1 MEKMFLTP
9 EQLVNILANNEY
21 VGRGTS
27 GMIIKLDDNNLLK
40 FKYKDF
46 ISVLNYKDGKFSI
59 TNVNGLI
66 RVLSLHKNVIDI
78 MSKDGIFS
86 EIDFIEE
93 LIAKQP
99 NIKKTSLTQGIVYC
113 NGCMIGYLLKYHKNM
128 VNLYDYLKENDIK
141 NKEKKIILSN
151 IKDAMVELIKN
162 GIYLKDFTMHNVM
175 FDPKTQDVQIID
187 FEDAASLRE
196 PNDKN
201 GIKLMESQFKDIKS
215 YISTKSLSL

>member
-1 MEKMFLTP
+1 
-9 EQLVNILANNEY
+9 
-21 VGRGTS
+21 
-27 GMIIKLDDNNLLK
+27 
-40 FKYKDF
+40 
-46 ISVLNYKDGKFSI
+46 
-59 TNVNGLI
+59 
-66 RVLSLHKNVIDI
+66 
-78 MSKDGIFS
+78 
-86 EIDFIEE
+86 
-93 LIAKQP
+93 
-99 NIKKTSLTQGIVYC
+99 
-113 NGCMIGYLLKYHKNM
+113 M

-201 GIKLMESQFKDIKS
+201 GIKLMESQFNDIKRFLGRN
-215 YISTKSLSL
+215 SLEL